1 MPVTQH
7 AHPGVPQGYDATQV
21 SVAPLGYDVARPSV
35 ARIQDYLL
43 FGKDHF
49 AVDRAV
55 ADELAAA
62 RTDPQRLA
70 LASRDFLRRAVR
82 MLADRGVTQFLDLGC
97 GLPTTTNT
105 HDVAR
110 AAHPCARVAY
120 VDNDPL
126 VTGHV
131 AARLATPDGVRA
143 VRADIR
149 APESLLGTLIASGAF
164 DPARP
169 AAVLLVSVLDF
180 ITDAEDPPAIVAAI
194 RDRLAP
200 GSYLVLSAAT
210 CDGARK
216 DQAVAA
222 TAAWSAAGV
231 PFTLRSCAQFTRL
244 FDGFELLEPGVVSL
258 PDWRPLPWTDRT
270 PLQSP
275 TLCGVGRLGGRP

>member
-1 MPVTQH
+1 
-7 AHPGVPQGYDATQV
+7 
-21 SVAPLGYDVARPSV
+21 V

-43 FGKDHF
+43 FGKDNF
-49 AVDRAV
+49 AADRAV
-55 ADELAAA
+55 ADQLAAA

-82 MLADRGVTQFLDLGC
+82 VLADRGVTQFLDLGC

-120 VDNDPL
+120 VDNDPV
-126 VTGHV
+126 VTGHIG
-131 AARLATPDGVRA
+131 ARLATSDGVLA

-149 APESLLGTLIASGAF
+149 APELLLDSLILAGGFEAR
-164 DPARP
+164 RP

-180 ITDAEDPPAIVAAI
+180 ISDAENPAAIVAAI

-210 CDGARK
+210 CDGAHQ
-216 DQAVAA
+216 DQAAAA

-231 PFTLRSCAQFTRL
+231 QFTPRSRAHLSSL
-244 FDGFELLEPGVVSL
+244 FDGFQLLDPGVVSL

-275 TLCGVGRLGGRP
+275 ALCGVGRLGGWSAPRY